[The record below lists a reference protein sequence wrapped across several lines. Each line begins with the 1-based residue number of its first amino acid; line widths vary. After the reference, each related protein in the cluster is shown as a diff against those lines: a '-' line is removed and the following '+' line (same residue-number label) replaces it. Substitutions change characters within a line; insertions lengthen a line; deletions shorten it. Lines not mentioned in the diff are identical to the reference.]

1 MVVIGSTLDSLKVL
15 STSRLALM
23 PILNSSLENEDEAA
37 LLERLNSA
45 TLEVDA
51 GEDGVGVDVVVD
63 VVALGVELILLFA
76 SLDVFICEIVLHQQQ
91 HNCCRVLTFTRIH
104 K

>member
-51 GEDGVGVDVVVD
+51 GEDGVGVDVD